1 MFGGCPTVLIR
12 SGTVTVPS
20 VFVFSL
26 EIGSRLLNPLR
37 RFSSNWAALLC
48 ASGLAATCAN
58 GYSVSSSVLCVSG
71 AWNPSVFCSTEP
83 HYGVFLTWLS
93 PPHLRLILFRS
104 DMLQKLFWGNLFAPQ
119 IRFQDNFHCRCS
131 GKRTNENE
139 FFSWALPP
147 FVDSLAVLLLTHE
160 EQPSVFIL

>member
-1 MFGGCPTVLIR
+1 MLIR

-48 ASGLAATCAN
+48 ASGLAATCAS

-71 AWNPSVFCSTEP
+71 AWNPSVFCSTKP
-83 HYGVFLTWLS
+83 HYGNTLTARLSAEPFYVLLRTFEKLVNFSFQNRNLRVSACADLRGFCFSVFTLGKDFVT
-93 PPHLRLILFRS
+93 
-104 DMLQKLFWGNLFAPQ
+104 NLE
-119 IRFQDNFHCRCS
+119 NFS
-131 GKRTNENE
+131 SKRAVGYNVNRH
-139 FFSWALPP
+139 FDLPP
-147 FVDSLAVLLLTHE
+147 M
-160 EQPSVFIL
+160 